1 MINIKRHSIDL
12 ILLIITM
19 VLLIYSTEPVIQ
31 GDSRRYLSYN
41 LSDPP
46 LIPWFVKITLYLFGS
61 LKAIVILQTLA
72 IYFGVV
78 KFTKTISKYFDI
90 NILTKLF
97 IALFYLFRLLTFTDT
112 F

>member
-46 LIPWFVKITLYLFGS
+46 LIPWF
-61 LKAIVILQTLA
+61 LKKL
-72 IYFGVV
+72 
-78 KFTKTISKYFDI
+78 
-90 NILTKLF
+90 LF
-97 IALFYLFRLLTFTDT
+97 IYLDH
-112 F
+112 